1 MIRTIA
7 VEKIKIPADRQRTEF
22 PKLEHDELVE
32 SITSL
37 GLFQPIIL
45 RNGSILAAGERR
57 LRAMYD
63 IIARG
68 ANVRLGDGTV
78 LPTGHVAY
86 LDFGDLT
93 PLEAAQVEYDENF
106 KRKDPSWQDKARG
119 LEKIMALRAAA
130 GNPVKQKDLASEVH
144 ETPGAVHELLKAAR
158 LMADPE
164 VAKAATAKEAIK
176 ISERKQKQQDQVR
189 ALFQA
194 GVKSSADSI
203 HTLVR
208 ADARDYLQTLPA
220 GHFSVILTD
229 PPYGIGIDGQKESK
243 NKNPKHNRKAHD
255 FMGWD
260 SERPDAGI
268 FNYIVG
274 TGVPAVIWGG
284 NYFADLLPATR
295 GWLYWSK
302 GQDGLTMSDGE
313 LAWTT
318 EATPLRAVTVNRA
331 ALQGSVHPTQKP
343 MQVIEFSLEYLKA
356 GKIVL
361 DLFGGSGTTL
371 MACDKTERSA
381 RLMELAPKYCDV
393 IVRRWQ
399 DFTGKQATLESN
411 GKTYAE
417 LKNDH

>member
-68 ANVRLGDGTV
+68 VNVRLGDGTV

-86 LDFGDLT
+86 LDFGDLS

-220 GHFSVILTD
+220 GHFSVILSD
-229 PPYGIGIDGQKESK
+229 PPYGIGAQSFGEQSDDHDYDDSYEAWQGLMPVLLSQCFRVAKADAHAYFFCDPRRYDELISMARRCGWNPWHVPLIWDKANGTLPEPDFGPRRTYEMIVYLRKGKRKVFQVASDVIRCSPVQNKRHPAQK
-243 NKNPKHNRKAHD
+243 PVD
-255 FMGWD
+255 L
-260 SERPDAGI
+260 
-268 FNYIVG
+268 YC
-274 TGVPAVIWGG
+274 
-284 NYFADLLPATR
+284 DLLAR
-295 GWLYWSK
+295 SAEVG
-302 GQDGLTMSDGE
+302 DF
-313 LAWTT
+313 
-318 EATPLRAVTVNRA
+318 
-331 ALQGSVHPTQKP
+331 
-343 MQVIEFSLEYLKA
+343 I
-356 GKIVL
+356 L
-361 DLFGGSGTTL
+361 DPCCGSGSIFVAANRRKLIATGCESVASAHAVS
-371 MACDKTERSA
+371 MERINHV
-381 RLMELAPKYCDV
+381 E
-393 IVRRWQ
+393 
-399 DFTGKQATLESN
+399 
-411 GKTYAE
+411 
-417 LKNDH
+417 